1 MNKRIRFL
9 GIILLAF
16 SVLLFCEIASFA
28 ANFDSI
34 LQKWSRTYSTRGDM
48 GDELTIVATYY
59 SAEYIE
65 ALVQRE
71 AKKNLWT
78 ESEVENYKYELL
90 KALQLE
96 EYIPIMLSF
105 DMKGAPLRMAP
116 FDNKVTLWVGNK
128 KLSPVDYDKR
138 FNFKLSGKREGL
150 VYFPRYDENDK
161 PYLEGV
167 STLKLTIDG
176 DIGPITMGKQIDFY
190 WDVSR
195 DDPSRLY
202 AGRAAARLEL
212 ERLIK
217 RLNQLKDQK
226 SKLEEQ
232 IAGIDKEIQMVQSR
246 IEELERE

>member
-1 MNKRIRFL
+1 MKKSVRAIFCVSV
-9 GIILLAF
+9 ILLCMFTFVTF
-16 SVLLFCEIASFA
+16 SLGAD
-28 ANFDSI
+28 FDSV
-34 LQKWSRTYSTRGDM
+34 LQKWSRTYKTKGEL
-48 GDELTIVATYY
+48 GDELVITATYY

-65 ALVQRE
+65 ALVQKE
-71 AKKNLWT
+71 AELNLWT
-78 ESEVENYKYELL
+78 ESEMENYKYELL
-90 KALQLE
+90 KVLKLT

-116 FDNKVTLWVGNK
+116 FDNKVTLWAGSK
-128 KLSPVDYDKR
+128 KLSPADYDRR
-138 FNFKLSGKREGL
+138 FNFKLSGYREGL

-161 PYLEGV
+161 PYLEGI
-167 STLKLTIDG
+167 STLKLIIDG

-190 WDVSR
+190 WDVSH

-217 RLNQLKDQK
+217 RLNQLKDEK

>member
-1 MNKRIRFL
+1 MKNKVKFFV
-9 GIILLAF
+9 GICVIL
-16 SVLLFCEIASFA
+16 VGLFVCGAPSFGA
-28 ANFDSI
+28 DFDSI
-34 LQKWSRTYSTRGDM
+34 LQKWSRTYTTKGEL
-48 GDELTIVATYY
+48 GDELAIVATYY

-71 AKKNLWT
+71 AEKNLWT
-78 ESEVENYKYELL
+78 ESELENYKLELL

-96 EYIPIMLSF
+96 EHIPIMLSF

-116 FDNKVTLWVGNK
+116 FDNKVTLWAGSK
-128 KLSPVDYDKR
+128 KLSPADYDKR
-138 FNFKLSGKREGL
+138 FNFKLSGYREGL

-161 PYLEGV
+161 PYLEGI

-190 WDVSR
+190 WDVSH

-217 RLNQLKDQK
+217 RLNQLKDEK

>member
-1 MNKRIRFL
+1 MKNKVKFFA
-9 GIILLAF
+9 GICVILAG
-16 SVLLFCEIASFA
+16 LFVCGAPSFGA
-28 ANFDSI
+28 DFDSI
-34 LQKWSRTYSTRGDM
+34 LQKWSRNYTTKGEL

-71 AKKNLWT
+71 AEKNLWT

-116 FDNKVTLWVGNK
+116 FDNKVILWVNSQ
-128 KLSPVDYDKR
+128 KLSPADYDKR

-150 VYFPRYDENDK
+150 VYFPRYDESGK
-161 PYLEGV
+161 SYLEGV
-167 STLKLTIDG
+167 STLRLTIDG
-176 DIGPITMGKQIDFY
+176 NIGPITMGKQIDFY
-190 WDVSR
+190 WDVSK
-195 DDPSRLY
+195 DDPSKLY
-202 AGRAAARLEL
+202 EGRAASRLEL

-232 IAGIDKEIQMVQSR
+232 ITGIEKEIEMVEAR
-246 IEELERE
+246 IEELEKE

>member
-1 MNKRIRFL
+1 MKKSVRAVFCVSV
-9 GIILLAF
+9 ILLSMFTCVTLSYGAD
-16 SVLLFCEIASFA
+16 
-28 ANFDSI
+28 FDSI
-34 LQKWSRTYSTRGDM
+34 LQKWSRTYNTRGEL
-48 GDELTIVATYY
+48 GDELTITVTYY

-65 ALVQRE
+65 ALVQKE
-71 AKKNLWT
+71 AELNLWT
-78 ESEVENYKYELL
+78 ESEMEDYKYELL
-90 KALQLE
+90 KVLKLT
-96 EYIPIMLSF
+96 EYIPMMISF

-128 KLSPVDYDKR
+128 KLSPADYDKR